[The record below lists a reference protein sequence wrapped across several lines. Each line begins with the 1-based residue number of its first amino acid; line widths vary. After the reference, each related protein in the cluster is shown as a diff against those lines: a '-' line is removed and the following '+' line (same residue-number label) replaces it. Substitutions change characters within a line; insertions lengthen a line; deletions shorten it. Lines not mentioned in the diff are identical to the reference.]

1 MPIGTERTMHVPTP
15 IHDDSPAPPAVRGR
29 LRRLVRLL
37 PLLALAGAPGCT
49 AIQLDAAN
57 FIETVAVPHMEIAY
71 GDGPRQ
77 RMDVYRALDSTG
89 APRSTPAPVVIFVHG
104 GSWQSGSKDDYAWVG
119 KALAQMGFVAVLP
132 NYGLMPDTRFP
143 AFVDD
148 VARAVARVKASAA
161 TWGGDTARVVLMG
174 HSAGAQLAA
183 LVAYDPRYLAK
194 QGTTPDILGGFVGLS
209 GPYDF
214 VFDTE
219 LLKRTFAG
227 PKEREFDAL
236 PVHFVTPRSLRT
248 LLVMGLDDETVNP
261 RNTRSLA
268 STLRQAQVP
277 VEELWVPGTHGV
289 TVGAFARISRG
300 DSEIVRRIVGF
311 VRATPAGTAVR

>member
-1 MPIGTERTMHVPTP
+1 MTRFV
-15 IHDDSPAPPAVRGR
+15 
-29 LRRLVRLL
+29 LVRRSL
-37 PLLALAGAPGCT
+37 PLLALVAVAGCT
-49 AIQLDAAN
+49 DIQLRAAN
-57 FIETVAVPHMEIAY
+57 LIETVAVPRTEVAY

-77 RMDVYRALDSTG
+77 RMDVYRALDRAG
-89 APRSTPAPVVIFVHG
+89 APLSAPAPVVIFVHG

-148 VARAVARVKASAA
+148 VARAAAQVKARAA
-161 TWGGDTARVVLMG
+161 EWGGDTARVVLMG

-214 VFDTE
+214 IFDTE
-219 LLKRTFAG
+219 LLQRTFAG
-227 PKEREFDAL
+227 PKEREYDAL

-248 LLVMGLDDETVNP
+248 LLVMGQDDETVNP
-261 RNTRSLA
+261 KNTRSLA
-268 STLRQAQVP
+268 ATLRKARAP
-277 VEELWVPGTHGV
+277 VQEMWVPGAHGV

-300 DSEIVRRIVGF
+300 DSEIVRRIVEF
-311 VRATPAGTAVR
+311 VRATPAGPAVR

>member
-1 MPIGTERTMHVPTP
+1 MT
-15 IHDDSPAPPAVRGR
+15 A
-29 LRRLVRLL
+29 RLVRRL
-37 PLLALAGAPGCT
+37 PLFALAAAAGCT
-49 AIQLDAAN
+49 NLQLGAAN
-57 FIETVAVPHMEIAY
+57 LIETASVPRTEIVY
-71 GDGPRQ
+71 GEGPRQ

-89 APRSTPAPVVIFVHG
+89 APLAGPAPVVIFVHG
-104 GSWQSGSKDDYAWVG
+104 GSWQSGSKDAYAWVG

-148 VARAVARVKASAA
+148 VARAVARVKAQAA
-161 TWGGDTARVVLMG
+161 AWGGDTARVVLMG
-174 HSAGAQLAA
+174 HSAGAQIAA

-194 QGTTPDILGGFVGLS
+194 QGTTPEILGGFVGLS

-227 PKEREFDAL
+227 PKEREYDAL

-248 LLVMGLDDETVNP
+248 LLVMGQDDRTVNP

-268 STLRQAQVP
+268 ATLRKSQVP

-289 TVGAFARISRG
+289 SVGAFARINRS
-300 DSEIVRRIVGF
+300 DSEIVRRIVSF
-311 VRATPAGTAVR
+311 VRGTTTRTATRSSLRVHDVHEE

>member
-1 MPIGTERTMHVPTP
+1 MTRVLL
-15 IHDDSPAPPAVRGR
+15 GR
-29 LRRLVRLL
+29 LYR
-37 PLLALAGAPGCT
+37 PLLALVAVAGCT
-49 AIQLDAAN
+49 DIQLRAAN
-57 FIETVAVPHMEIAY
+57 LIETVAVPCTEVAY

-77 RMDVYRALDSTG
+77 RMDVYRALDRAG
-89 APRSTPAPVVIFVHG
+89 APLSAPAPVVIFVHG
-104 GSWQSGSKDDYAWVG
+104 GSWESGSKEAYAWVG

-132 NYGLMPDTRFP
+132 SYGLMPDTRFP

-148 VARAVARVKASAA
+148 VARAAAQVKARAA
-161 TWGGDTARVVLMG
+161 EWGGDTARVVLMG

-214 VFDTE
+214 IFDTE

-227 PKEREFDAL
+227 PKEREYDAL

-248 LLVMGLDDETVNP
+248 LLVMGQDDQTVNP
-261 RNTRSLA
+261 KNTRSLA
-268 STLRQAQVP
+268 ATLRKAQVP
-277 VEELWVPGTHGV
+277 VEEMWVPGSHGV
-289 TVGAFARISRG
+289 SVGAFARINRG
-300 DSEIVRRIVGF
+300 ESEIVRRIAGF
-311 VRATPAGTAVR
+311 VRATPAVTSAR

>member
-1 MPIGTERTMHVPTP
+1 MTRVMF
-15 IHDDSPAPPAVRGR
+15 GR
-29 LRRLVRLL
+29 RYR
-37 PLLALAGAPGCT
+37 PLLALVAVAGCT
-49 AIQLDAAN
+49 DIQLGAAN
-57 FIETVAVPHMEIAY
+57 LIETVAVPRTEVAY
-71 GDGPRQ
+71 GGGPRQ
-77 RMDVYRALDSTG
+77 RMDVYHALDSVG
-89 APRSTPAPVVIFVHG
+89 APLSAPAPVVIFVHG

-148 VARAVARVKASAA
+148 VARAAALVKARAA
-161 TWGGDTARVVLMG
+161 EWGGDTARVVLMG

-194 QGTTPDILGGFVGLS
+194 QGTTPDVLGGFVGLS

-214 VFDTE
+214 IFDTE
-219 LLKRTFAG
+219 LLQRTFAG
-227 PKEREFDAL
+227 PKEREYDAL

-248 LLVMGLDDETVNP
+248 LLVMGQDDETVNP

-268 STLRQAQVP
+268 ATLRTAKVP
-277 VEELWVPGTHGV
+277 MEEMWVPGAHGV
-289 TVGAFARISRG
+289 TVGAFARITRG
-300 DSEIVRRIVGF
+300 DSEIVRRIVEF
-311 VRATPAGTAVR
+311 VRATPAGSAVR

>member
-1 MPIGTERTMHVPTP
+1 M
-15 IHDDSPAPPAVRGR
+15 A
-29 LRRLVRLL
+29 RLL
-37 PLLALAGAPGCT
+37 CYLPFLALAAAAGCT
-49 AIQLDAAN
+49 DIQLDAAN
-57 FIETVAVPHMEIAY
+57 LIETVEVPHTEVAY
-71 GDGPRQ
+71 GEGPRQ
-77 RMDVYRALDSTG
+77 RMDVYRALDSAG
-89 APRSTPAPVVIFVHG
+89 APLSAPAPVVIFVHG
-104 GSWQSGSKDDYAWVG
+104 GSWQSGSKDAYAWVG

-148 VARAVARVKASAA
+148 VARAVALVKARAA

-236 PVHFVTPRSLRT
+236 PVHFVTPQSLRT
-248 LLVMGLDDETVNP
+248 LLVMGEDDETVNP

-268 STLRQAQVP
+268 STLRKSQVP
-277 VEELWVPGTHGV
+277 VEELWVPGAHGV

-300 DSEIVRRIVGF
+300 NSEIVRRIVGF
-311 VRATPAGTAVR
+311 VRATRAGAAVR